1 MVDFD
6 GHMRIG
12 DFGLCRIDLEKTDM
26 AYSHCGSPEY
36 MAYETKSSSGYS
48 YPADFYTM
56 GAIIYEMV
64 KGFPPYFNEQ
74 PLTFDDTSSSFC

>member
-12 DFGLCRIDLEKTDM
+12 DFGLCRIDLEKSDM

-36 MAYETKSSSGYS
+36 MAY
-48 YPADFYTM
+48 
-56 GAIIYEMV
+56 
-64 KGFPPYFNEQ
+64 
-74 PLTFDDTSSSFC
+74 